1 MLLRCDIV
9 EVAVIR
15 RCVAYAL
22 APVWLLALAD
32 AYAAERPAHAGNQGQ
47 SLLGVA
53 GHFLHHDLF
62 FPNHSRF
69 WRIEFTLPLLKEL
82 GITTV
87 HEQVYALTAPQRMLV
102 SDGRTEPAILR
113 RRDANRHAV
122 GDWLS
127 QYGRAGISVVLS
139 VLGQAPGPRS
149 SENNA
154 EFSTWVAE
162 LIASHPSV
170 TAVQLHNEPN
180 LRSFWRGTPEDY
192 VDTYRSYAA
201 KIRAKRPDVKLL
213 VGAISSLWWGPGVQW
228 LKRAVDYGLLEFAD
242 GIVMHPYNVDA
253 PPEIDPQWR
262 GAPGSDPDHREKA
275 LHAFWAEIG
284 RWNTTGRP
292 LTLYFTEFG
301 YNTAT
306 KGRGWGHVDE
316 NKQADYLSRCILIFQ
331 DVRLRGLPLEG
342 IYWYDLKDDGETPD
356 NPQHHFGLINWNL
369 TYRKPAFF
377 AYQAITRFFHDTWN
391 FEAVDLKVVPS
402 EAPATLK
409 LKTWRRKS
417 DGATIVAFWNSDP
430 SLSSSESTR
439 LKLTIPLARA
449 GSVRQF
455 SASEAEPRTVETTA
469 GDGALQAIV
478 ELSTRAS
485 WLEISPQR

>member
-1 MLLRCDIV
+1 V
-9 EVAVIR
+9 EVAVMR
-15 RCVAYAL
+15 RRVACAL
-22 APVWLLALAD
+22 APVWLLALAGWC
-32 AYAAERPAHAGNQGQ
+32 AAEPPAHAGNQRQ

-62 FPNHSRF
+62 FPQYSRF
-69 WRIEFTLPLLKEL
+69 WRIELTLPLLKEL

-102 SDGRTEPAILR
+102 SDGRTEPAIR
-113 RRDANRHAV
+113 RRLEANRRAV
-122 GDWLS
+122 SDWLS
-127 QYGRAGISVVLS
+127 QYDRAGISVVLS

-149 SENNA
+149 RENNA

-180 LRSFWRGTPEDY
+180 LRSFWRGIPEEY

-213 VGAISSLWWGPGVQW
+213 VGAISSLWWRPGVQW

-262 GAPGSDPDHREKA
+262 GAPTSDPDHREKA
-275 LHAFWAEIG
+275 LHAFWAEVVK
-284 RWNTTGRP
+284 WNTTGRP

-301 YNTAT
+301 YNTAI

-316 NKQADYLSRCILIFQ
+316 NKQADYLRRCILIFQ
-331 DVRLRGLPLEG
+331 DVRLRGVPLEG
-342 IYWYDLKDDGETPD
+342 IYWYDLKDDGEKPD

-377 AYQAITRFFHDTWN
+377 AYQAIARFFHDTWN
-391 FEAVDLKVVPS
+391 FEAVDLKVVPGK
-402 EAPATLK
+402 APATLR

-430 SLSSSESTR
+430 SLASTESTR
-439 LKLTIPLARA
+439 LTLTIPLADV

-455 SASEAEPRTVETTA
+455 SASEAAPKTVEATA
-469 GDGALQAIV
+469 GDGMLQAVV

-485 WLEISPQR
+485 WLEIGRQR